1 MTYIILQS
9 DKVDTNCFRCNP
21 IRTLKCF
28 WKLITVNFTI
38 LLFARKPIQ
47 LSRKQVRYFGWSDS
61 NNTQLNIQELVYTS
75 HENTIY
81 IEIKLCFNL
90 NYICHTYNRCQLID
104 GNLFHENSIF
114 SIEYVSFYYEEVNVT
129 KIIIYCKIFNCEAF
143 EILSIA
149 SEWCNF

>member
-47 LSRKQVRYFGWSDS
+47 LSRKQVRYFCWSES
-61 NNTQLNIQELVYTS
+61 NNTQLNIQELVYTL
-75 HENTIY
+75 HENTQC
-81 IEIKLCFNL
+81 IEIKLCFKL
-90 NYICHTYNRCQLID
+90 NCVCHTYNWCQLID
-104 GNLFHENSIF
+104 RNFF
-114 SIEYVSFYYEEVNVT
+114 VA
-129 KIIIYCKIFNCEAF
+129 KKIFNWKKF
-143 EILSIA
+143 EILSIT